1 MHTGKYVLY
10 PDRVPKERQVK
21 SEERNLKKK
30 NLQALCLSLPSMTP
44 SLLDCKAKI
53 YEEATEK
60 GRPILCTFCMDNLS
74 E

>member
-30 NLQALCLSLPSMTP
+30 KPPGFVSFTTVHDPIAAWLQS
-44 SLLDCKAKI
+44 
-53 YEEATEK
+53 
-60 GRPILCTFCMDNLS
+60 
-74 E
+74 